1 MSAGPWTNGNS
12 RISPAGGPSNGYST
26 LQQKGGAAGT
36 DHTSTTSPME
46 QQYENLRVFFGEA
59 PRDRVNK
66 LHSDDWDDYQKEN
79 SDYPDAFTHMYGTG
93 EDGQMSKNGFLSR
106 TMIEKTVASLC
117 WQVTRMAPW
126 REHNSSLVLEWSCA
140 KFDQHL
146 LDKLPE
152 ESAPRLLS
160 SSRSSGRASL
170 LRHGIAL
177 LLEATF
183 AETPLGRFTYLMHL
197 EQMRVATVE
206 TACYGA
212 MIAILEHQEWRDPAA
227 RHSRQDAFTANAID
241 NMFKEEVR
249 MWGIVH
255 KHADGFEILKNKQ
268 SKALSSRG
276 SGASHGNFTVIPQG
290 MAQFLSQSDRS
301 AFYMEGPGTDA
312 QITKRLAHSIVD
324 SREFSQGENNPGHD
338 PVFRQQTIGGF
349 MTLDDSSVQTEDV
362 AKYRTSHLDSLGYDE
377 DKDSYYMFRYAQHY
391 KYAGVWNFE
400 MPDAPCT
407 DNIGRGFL
415 RDMACYTWA
424 QTYAKCRDDGTA
436 RVVDKLHLLAP
447 EKRQAFFDSLHLLP
461 ADSACVDLGGYKFPR
476 ASNYDEGGAP
486 IFDARQFDAVCIE
499 DVAMSQ
505 TVTAPEAWRYEQ
517 RGSEMGTFFRAADR
531 AADERVETAAGFS
544 RKRAFMSDLPDEDV
558 FKMNKDE
565 METDETV
572 VDYRRLPDGRMAKV
586 ETKVVAR
593 NVRRRFALDETQQQ
607 QAAGSIVG
615 LKVELNALAA
625 ARNSVA
631 SDAAATLITRIEGQ
645 PGASDADKLI
655 QLRETKRV
663 FQGELQHCAAP
674 VVGDDDANMVRA
686 ETFAVRVT
694 AHMAQFLGAMA
705 VRAAID
711 GVTVDR
717 TPLEDACKDRS
728 ANLHTTFPDAV
739 VDPCWW
745 APDGEFEDGQ
755 VKLATTGFASDPTIA
770 LPHDSFASTLA
781 ANNLVVFDL
790 ADAVLMRPKAGG
802 GGNEFHPTIKEAGAK
817 RSRIDALVWSIA
829 VSHLTKQVMA
839 AAIDSANLF
848 DKIQDFVDT
857 KLSDKT
863 KKRLVRDKGLSL
875 ATKQPRDL
883 LLAQSAAGIV
893 AAAVSQALSI
903 VLRGDAAA
911 QPDAQ
916 TEFDQAILAS
926 NGLLASA
933 TMDVPAQRAQ
943 VLRAAAYVK
952 PKSAAEVAAAAAAAA
967 AALAAGAAPAAP
979 VEEAAPAGVASQVV
993 WTKPFILS
1001 LLERASLACGNFL
1014 KFCVENDVPV
1024 PYYLRL
1030 WRPSKAYNMG
1040 SMIRMQA
1047 DGAAAYT
1054 FFQMPVTIFLCT
1066 KGQGWLSGADLEI
1079 DADFLSFCI
1088 CVCVCDARSTSWSV
1102 CVRTMLCYSLSS
1114 SSLLS
1119 SFFPS
1124 SSSSLCSFSSR
1135 FLFFA
1140 RPLAILP
1147 SDRRRLMRRRSAF
1160 QSKPAVFSLKCSTKA
1175 GASSRYWCCANGVSA
1190 MCALSASVQRAW
1202 QNEQWT
1208 TAAPD
1213 RSSSM
1218 FLFASFARSR
1228 LCAPP
1233 RKTCDTSRN
1242 PSMMGSSLTDGTR
1255 DAYGIEPCS
1264 GCWQCTRSFQ
1274 LASSFASGAA
1284 PVPVRW
1290 PAGTYP
1296 FCLRVCKK

>member
-1 MSAGPWTNGNS
+1 MPAGPWTNGNS

-93 EDGQMSKNGFLSR
+93 EDGQFSKNGFLSR

-249 MWGIVH
+249 IWGIVH

-338 PVFRQQTIGGF
+338 PIFRQQTIGGF

-461 ADSACVDLGGYKFPR
+461 ANSDCVDLGGYKFPR
-476 ASNYDEGGAP
+476 ASDYDEGGAP
-486 IFDARQFDAVCIE
+486 IFDARKFDAVCIE
-499 DVAMSQ
+499 DVAVSQ

-531 AADERVETAAGFS
+531 AADERVETAVGFSS

-558 FKMNKDE
+558 FKMNNDE
-565 METDETV
+565 METDETI

-586 ETKVVAR
+586 ETKVIKR
-593 NVRRRFALDETQQQ
+593 NVRRRFALDEKQQQ

-615 LKVELNALAA
+615 LKAELVALAVK
-625 ARNSVA
+625 RNSVA
-631 SDAAATLITRIEGQ
+631 ATAATTLIARIEDQ
-645 PGASDADKLI
+645 PGASEADKLI

-663 FQGELQHCAAP
+663 FQGELPYCADSTRNELID
-674 VVGDDDANMVRA
+674 VGLANV
-686 ETFAVRVT
+686 FAARVA

-705 VRAAID
+705 VRTAID

-717 TPLEDACKDRS
+717 TPLEDECKDRS
-728 ANLHTTFPDAV
+728 ANLHATFPAAT

-755 VKLATTGFASDPTIA
+755 VRLATTGIAGDPTIA
-770 LPHDSFASTLA
+770 VPHDSFASTLA
-781 ANNLVVFDL
+781 ANNLAVFDL
-790 ADAVLMRPKAGG
+790 TDAAVMRRVAVAAGAAPRV
-802 GGNEFHPTIKEAGAK
+802 EFHPMIKEVGAK

-829 VSHLTKQVMA
+829 VSHLTKQVVA
-839 AAIDSANLF
+839 NTIDSDNLF
-848 DKIQDFVDT
+848 AKITEFVAT
-857 KLSDKT
+857 LSDKT

-875 ATKQPRDL
+875 ATKQPRSM
-883 LLAQSAAGIV
+883 LLAQSAVGSIAI
-893 AAAVSQALSI
+893 AVSQALDV
-903 VLRGDAAA
+903 VLRDDEDARPNA
-911 QPDAQ
+911 QADFDDAVGVS
-916 TEFDQAILAS
+916 TTLR
-926 NGLLASA
+926 ASA
-933 TMDVPAQRAQ
+933 PFVDVATRAQ
-943 VLRAAAYVK
+943 VLRAATYVK
-952 PKSAAEVAAAAAAAA
+952 PKAAAAAAAA
-967 AALAAGAAPAAP
+967 MVDDEEEKEEAKEEEKEDEAA
-979 VEEAAPAGVASQVV
+979 AAPAGVASQVV

-1054 FFQMPVTIFLCT
+1054 FFQNPNVLHQTA
-1066 KGQGWLSGADLEI
+1066 QGCGISGVSVWLIE
-1079 DADFLSFCI
+1079 ADFPSLRVS
-1088 CVCVCDARSTSWSV
+1088 VCYARCFNHLGTSWSV
-1102 CVRTMLCYSLSS
+1102 CAHNALLIRSPLRLLPLPPLRSFRSLRF
-1114 SSLLS
+1114 SLPLRSVPPLLSFS
-1119 SFFPS
+1119 SFFGSRLGVHWTCECICEGALPS
-1124 SSSSLCSFSSR
+1124 SRS
-1135 FLFFA
+1135 
-1140 RPLAILP
+1140 
-1147 SDRRRLMRRRSAF
+1147 RRS
-1160 QSKPAVFSLKCSTKA
+1160 SP
-1175 GASSRYWCCANGVSA
+1175 
-1190 MCALSASVQRAW
+1190 
-1202 QNEQWT
+1202 
-1208 TAAPD
+1208 
-1213 RSSSM
+1213 
-1218 FLFASFARSR
+1218 
-1228 LCAPP
+1228 
-1233 RKTCDTSRN
+1233 
-1242 PSMMGSSLTDGTR
+1242 
-1255 DAYGIEPCS
+1255 
-1264 GCWQCTRSFQ
+1264 
-1274 LASSFASGAA
+1274 
-1284 PVPVRW
+1284 
-1290 PAGTYP
+1290 
-1296 FCLRVCKK
+1296 